1 MHYVEI
7 LRARRVLTWYTII
20 VLGVLAITVLI
31 IYAGH
36 GDMQSPTSTLSIG
49 PILIGC
55 AMGAYV
61 AATCIAPGLIAEAA
75 TLPIT
80 WTRPEPRERIAWRF
94 IAIDVAAI
102 ALAYVILIAVV
113 LLFFAIFGAL
123 GYLRVVP
130 GDAGMFF
137 LALGSAVMWYGLA
150 TLVSSRL
157 PGRGGLIAGLSW
169 VAFIVIGSVWATPL
183 PAPLHLLL
191 TGLNYL
197 NPLAYINGVSIGDG
211 HREAVHAIVLD
222 QTWRLVLVWLLAA
235 AALAG
240 TVRLWSTREV

>member
-20 VLGVLAITVLI
+20 VLGVLAITVLS

-36 GDMQSPTSTLSIG
+36 ADMQSPSSALTVG
-49 PILIGC
+49 PILLAC

-61 AATCIAPGLIAEAA
+61 VATCIAPGLIAEAA

-80 WTRPEPRERIAWRF
+80 WTRPEPRSRIAWRY
-94 IAIDVAAI
+94 IAIDIATI
-102 ALAYVILIAVV
+102 ALAYVILIGVV

-130 GDAGMFF
+130 DDLAMFF

-157 PGRGGLIAGLSW
+157 PGRGGLIAGMSW
-169 VAFIVIGSVWATPL
+169 VAFVVIGSVWAAPL
-183 PAPLHLLL
+183 PGPLHAVL

-197 NPLAYINGVSIGDG
+197 NPMAYIGGVSGGDG
-211 HREAVHAIVLD
+211 QHHAVHPITLD
-222 QTWRLVLVWLLAA
+222 QTWRLVLVWLIAA